1 MEAEKMTKEVKCST
15 CGRKGENTVWIPE
28 SVARGKVYPNCEK
41 GKGKRIDTARPERE
55 EVQLKRSWWREEEE
69 ARNQGWLKSRSE
81 RG

>member
-1 MEAEKMTKEVKCST
+1 MTKEVKCST